1 MRTVYPRERSQGQ
14 EYLMITRN
22 IRLAHRIA
30 VDWSADTFGLR
41 AKSAQER
48 HDEARYRA
56 YQRHEKVHER
66 VRELARR
73 LPQALHQPREQ
84 RVLRAWQARIAG
96 LAGTGSGASVR
107 RGGRP

>member
-1 MRTVYPRERSQGQ
+1 
-14 EYLMITRN
+14 MITRN

-30 VDWSADTFGLR
+30 VDWTADTFGLR
-41 AKSAQER
+41 GKSAQER
-48 HDEARYRA
+48 HDGACYRA
-56 YQRHEKVHER
+56 YQRHERVHER
-66 VRELARR
+66 ARERARR

-96 LAGTGSGASVR
+96 LGENGGGARVR